1 MYLHDR
7 HRLISFFF
15 CQQFQYYFQNGFL
28 TLLGVLRVKIFF
40 RELAVSS
47 RGRLI
52 NIFIT
57 ACKGM
62 LLQGHLLKR
71 GNYHQHANICKI
83 ANICKMQKFVKCKNL
98 RKKKKKFV
106 KMLKM
111 QKFLVL
117 PNNGKMETF
126 RVKWLVRNLK
136 PNLASI
142 FLVSF
147 WRIQSP
153 TWLNA

>member
-15 CQQFQYYFQNGFL
+15 CQQFQYYFRNGFL

-71 GNYHQHANICKI
+71 GNYHQHANICK
-83 ANICKMQKFVKCKNL
+83 MQKFVKKW
-98 RKKKKKFV
+98 KSTGKKKFV
-106 KMLKM
+106 KMLKCKNFWSYLTM
-111 QKFLVL
+111 K
-117 PNNGKMETF
+117 
-126 RVKWLVRNLK
+126 KWKL
-136 PNLASI
+136 
-142 FLVSF
+142 FE
-147 WRIQSP
+147 
-153 TWLNA
+153 